1 MNQRFVTNDRK
12 IHDTFVVRFQK
23 YLFVLTSCV
32 NIIDQFQF
40 NIARKQIMINQNF

>member
-23 YLFVLTSCV
+23 VLIRSDV
-32 NIIDQFQF
+32 M
-40 NIARKQIMINQNF
+40 RKYNRSISIQYSTQTNND